1 MKLKI
6 TLIAALAAF
15 LIIAPAVA
23 ESEKTYYANP
33 MILQDDSGLNIEIT
47 RVVAADLPL
56 GSISF
61 TYPPSQYQYYRVEYI
76 KSNPTDKDIRFQ
88 FKLDLVDSNGTAYKT
103 EDNVLAYGVGA
114 GRRVPELKE
123 YPVPRNAT
131 GLYLNWHHIEN
142 AVDEVITRIDL
153 AADAPATPTPTVTP
167 TATPV
172 PPTPTPVPPTP
183 TPAGLESWLPLG
195 AFAIAAGIA
204 GICSSRR
211 TRR

>member
-23 ESEKTYYANP
+23 ESEKTYYPNP
-33 MILQDDSGLNIEIT
+33 MILKDDSGLNIEIT

-56 GSISF
+56 GSYIF
-61 TYPPSQYQYYRVEYI
+61 TYPPSQYLYYQVYYT
-76 KSNPTDKDIRFQ
+76 KSNPTDRDIRFQ
-88 FKLDLVDSNGTAYKT
+88 FKLLLVDSNGTEYST
-103 EDNVLAYGVGA
+103 VDPVLAYGVGA
-114 GRRVPELKE
+114 GRRVPEVKE

-131 GLYLNWHHIEN
+131 GLYMNWYHIEN

-153 AADAPATPTPTVTP
+153 AEELPATPTPTVTP

-172 PPTPTPVPPTP
+172 PPTATPAPTP
-183 TPAGLESWLPLG
+183 TPAGLEAWLPLG

-204 GICSSRR
+204 GICPSCRIKR
-211 TRR
+211 